1 MMNRVLIT
9 RIAIVCLVCLT
20 SSLLWGRGGA
30 GNGGTRG
37 GAAGGAG
44 GFRGGA
50 GGHSGPAAA
59 ANGAPHPGGAPA
71 SHSGNPQGAPGGSGS
86 QPSVG
91 IHGAQGPAPGATPL
105 VVRCLTV
112 ETSIA
117 KPYAA
122 ERCIV
127 RQVVAANS
135 IAKAPMAGSDVLKD
149 RMEVPASIERR

>member
-1 MMNRVLIT
+1 MSVWSASRPVCSGGEAGLGTAVL
-9 RIAIVCLVCLT
+9 
-20 SSLLWGRGGA
+20 
-30 GNGGTRG
+30 
-37 GAAGGAG
+37 GAAPLEGPEAFEAERVCIAAPPPQRMAPRILVERPHLIPAIRKGLLVD
-44 GFRGGA
+44 RV
-50 GGHSGPAAA
+50 HSLPWEFTELKGPRREQRWEVTT
-59 ANGAPHPGGAPA
+59 
-71 SHSGNPQGAPGGSGS
+71 S
-86 QPSVG
+86 
-91 IHGAQGPAPGATPL
+91 ATPL